1 MRKKAIQSAI
11 QAGQPPPAKKKKSI
25 PPHVR
30 TRMLRETTV
39 MEPTIYSTE
48 SPPES
53 SPPESIFSAES
64 YPESIEPSTST
75 SDAESVPEPTEK
87 GKSKL
92 LEFK

>member
-1 MRKKAIQSAI
+1 
-11 QAGQPPPAKKKKSI
+11 
-25 PPHVR
+25 
-30 TRMLRETTV
+30 MLRETTV